1 LFSSGEQGV
10 WFDPSDLTTMF
21 VDRAGTT
28 PVTTPGQLVG
38 YRADK
43 SGRGNHAIAPND
55 PARGTYGINPITGTR
70 NLLTYTEQFDNAAW
84 TKTRSS
90 ISANVASAPDGT
102 TTADKIVEDTSNNSH
117 FIAQSV
123 SVAANASMAISI
135 YAKPSGRDFL
145 AIATQDQ
152 AGTFRTSFFN
162 LSNGTLGTIAAGHTA
177 SIQSA
182 GSGWYRCTVVQSQSA
197 TSGTFTFYPS
207 PAAVNGSTTYLGN
220 GTSGIL
226 IWGAQLEQSAT
237 ATAYQ
242 RVTTQYDVTEVG
254 VPSVHYVQYDGSTS
268 SFSTTTITPGID
280 KVQVF
285 IGARKF
291 GTTGI
296 LVELSSGASTG
307 SFVAYSEAPA
317 GWGFNSQGS
326 IQRAA
331 QVVTGFLSPITNV
344 FTGMGDISGDRITLR
359 LNGTQVAQSTGDQ
372 GTGNY
377 LAYPLFIGRRN
388 NISVPFNGRD
398 YGIIARFGA
407 NLTDGQI
414 TSTESWVNSKTGAM
428 TWILTQGTWYDDGQW
443 YDTATWTDGV

>member
-1 LFSSGEQGV
+1 LFAASEPGV
-10 WFDPSDLTTMF
+10 WYDPSDLTTLF
-21 VDRAGTT
+21 TDSAGTI
-28 PVTTPGQLVG
+28 PVTAPNQTVG
-38 YRADK
+38 KMLDK
-43 SGRGNHAIAPND
+43 SGRGNHATQATLGQRP
-55 PARGTYGINPITGTR
+55 TYGINPITGTR

-152 AGTFRTSFFN
+152 AGTFRTSYFN
-162 LSNGTLGTIAAGHTA
+162 LSSGTVGTVAAGQTA
-177 SIQSA
+177 SILSS
-182 GSGWYRCTVVQSQSA
+182 GDGWYRCTVVQSQSA
-197 TSGTFTFYPS
+197 TSGAFAFYPS

-226 IWGAQLEQSAT
+226 IWGAQLELGTS

-242 RVTTQYDVTEVG
+242 RVTTQYDVTQAG
-254 VPSVHYVQYDGSTS
+254 VQSVSYLAFDGVDDGMVTG
-268 SFSTTTITPGID
+268 TITPAID

-285 IGARKF
+285 AGVRKF

-331 QVVTGFLSPITNV
+331 QVVTGFPSPITNV

-388 NISVPFNGRD
+388 NISVPFNGRL
-398 YGIIARFGA
+398 YSLITRFGA

-414 TSTESWVNSKTGAM
+414 TSTESWVNSKTGA
-428 TWILTQGTWYDDGQW
+428 Y
-443 YDTATWTDGV
+443 